1 MKRMK
6 SRLRSSKVI
15 VFKLRQVIDEAGPFP
30 NPLTTFTDFHRPC
43 LDHSEAHQRL
53 SRPLP
58 PWVLL
63 CRGAASNA
71 ATWNGLQLLYK
82 NSWQFTDESM
92 RLPEFVHGFAPQMF
106 TIVYCVL
113 RCVSTLFHWWH
124 FVVRPLP
131 MSIATSS
138 DAQKAGI
145 QDRALLDTS
154 WNKARTVEIATWCEQ
169 LQLWTCFE

>member
-1 MKRMK
+1 MKLDLFQIL
-6 SRLRSSKVI
+6 SRLS
-15 VFKLRQVIDEAGPFP
+15 L
-30 NPLTTFTDFHRPC
+30 TFTDLALIILRPTSVYRDLC
-43 LDHSEAHQRL
+43 PPGFYCAEVQHQTQQL
-53 SRPLP
+53 
-58 PWVLL
+58 
-63 CRGAASNA
+63 
-71 ATWNGLQLLYK
+71 WNGLQLLYK